1 MKHMHMMFVL
11 LFASRRRHT
20 RCALVTGV
28 QTCALP
34 ITWAQAVRRPGG
46 GDNLFL
52 SSIVAVNVDTGAYV
66 WHYQETPG
74 DEWDYTATQS
84 IILADMKFGG
94 RNRTVLLHAPKNGFF
109 FEVGRAHV

>member
-1 MKHMHMMFVL
+1 MFQ
-11 LFASRRRHT
+11 LFRIVFFFLMIRRPPIST
-20 RCALVTGV
+20 RTDTLFPYT
-28 QTCALP
+28 TLF
-34 ITWAQAVRRPGG
+34 RSPGG